1 MPFYE
6 TTFIA
11 RPDLSSQQAEGLAER
26 FAGLVTEN
34 GGAVAKTEHWG
45 LKSLAYH
52 IKKHRKGHYVMFGLD
67 APPATVKEL
76 ERSMRID
83 EDVLRFLTVRVDKI
97 DPEPSAPIQSRGA
110 REDRPRGDR
119 GDRSRGE
126 RSERE
131 DRPRGERGE
140 REGRPRGERDE
151 RGAREARGD
160 REEAPKQESAATP
173 SEEEGAKT
181 DVKGET
187 HGNEADLK
195 ETET

>member
-45 LKSLAYH
+45 LRSLAYH

-67 APPATVKEL
+67 APSATVKEL

-83 EDVLRFLTVRVDKI
+83 EDVLRFLTVRVDMI
-97 DPEPSAPIQSRGA
+97 DPEPSAPIHSRG
-110 REDRPRGDR
+110 G
-119 GDRSRGE
+119 
-126 RSERE
+126 RE
-131 DRPRGERGE
+131 DRPRGERGG
-140 REGRPRGERDE
+140 REARDE
-151 RGAREARGD
+151 RG
-160 REEAPKQESAATP
+160 EAPGQESAAKSP
-173 SEEEGAKT
+173 EEEGAKSSEEKGT
-181 DVKGET
+181 KSSEEKAAKTEVKGEAR
-187 HGNEADLK
+187 GDKVDLEESK
-195 ETET
+195 T